1 MLSVIVSCEDSA
13 LYVKVENENLILV
26 TNPKEATKFKSV
38 ISDDS
43 ISKILTKARRSFDK
57 HFVVASVS
65 DNFFGARPRFVIEA
79 GDKV

>member
-38 ISDDS
+38 ISDNNLN
-43 ISKILTKARRSFDK
+43 KVLTR
-57 HFVVASVS
+57 ASTLL
-65 DNFFGARPRFVIEA
+65 
-79 GDKV
+79 